1 MVFNVAPLLCPFTT
15 ASDIFMMRKDIAKQH
30 YNNVGLNVPDNASL
44 AIYQVALARHW
55 LVMGLKTDSSFVDM
69 RLSKMEAAIENTVSL
84 VTASNLAINQLME
97 HEVTTTLI
105 TNVAFTK
112 EPKWTTMM
120 AKNMR

>member
-1 MVFNVAPLLCPFTT
+1 
-15 ASDIFMMRKDIAKQH
+15 MMRKDIAKQH